1 MVTRPASRILVAAA
15 CIPLGLLLLA
25 CISLPWDVS
34 GGSVAQSVPRWAC
47 PTPTPQPYGEDGPI
61 KERRELPTAVPSGP
75 QEYENTYYTIWEQ
88 EYGDLGDPA
97 PPPTPY
103 TRSGSNYY
111 LGQIVNLSPSLDVQ
125 AQVERTDVISGSL
138 RLFEARLMWSNRGE
152 PFALS
157 AARQLVISTILRP
170 DNTRLAGDGWGWSL
184 AAARLAGRADDQT
197 MLAAQVAAGDSETVV
212 PILAPDGEAQT
223 LDLRLD
229 LVASRARWTAVGC
242 ACSGRGRA
250 IPTAIM
256 LAHAQRPTRAR
267 PVGSRVRRRP
277 LMRPPW

>member
-1 MVTRPASRILVAAA
+1 MVMRPASRILAAAA

-25 CISLPWDVS
+25 CISLPWEVS
-34 GGSVAQSVPRWAC
+34 QGSVAQSVPRWAC
-47 PTPTPQPYGEDGPI
+47 PTPTPQPYGEDGPV
-61 KERRELPTAVPSGP
+61 KERNELPTAVPSGP
-75 QEYENTYYTIWEQ
+75 QEYEDTYYTIWEQ

-111 LGQIVNLSPSLDVQ
+111 LGQIVNLSSSLDVQ
-125 AQVERTDVISGSL
+125 AEVRKTEVVSGSF
-138 RLFEARLMWSNRGE
+138 RLFETRLMWSNRSE

-157 AARQLVISTILRP
+157 AARQLVISTILRL

-197 MLAAQVAAGDSETVV
+197 MLAAQVPSGDSETVV

-250 IPTAIM
+250 IRIALIW
-256 LAHAQRPTRAR
+256 AHARRPTRAR

-277 LMRPPW
+277 PMRPTL